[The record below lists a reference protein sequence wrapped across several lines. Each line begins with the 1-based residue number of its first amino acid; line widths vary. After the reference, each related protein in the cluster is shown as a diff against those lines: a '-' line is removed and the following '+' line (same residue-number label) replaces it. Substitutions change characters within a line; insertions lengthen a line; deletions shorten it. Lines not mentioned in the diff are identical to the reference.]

1 MDVGEKEKE
10 SLMSVKLIDNDSFY
24 GFRARR
30 YVNGATVQQYFSLM
44 KSGKRVTG
52 WEKDRIFRAAESFD
66 RNLERKQ
73 KETARD
79 RQKEL
84 KHTSRAK
91 SATGVR
97 GISLRNKEYTK
108 NGKTYSSLSFVVS
121 CQSEVVGKP
130 VGTSYSISSN
140 GWEGAWEKAIKFLA
154 KHKKIFR
161 YRHLLERMPP
171 KPNDIGNET
180 RH

>member
-1 MDVGEKEKE
+1 
-10 SLMSVKLIDNDSFY
+10 MSVKLIDNDSFY
-24 GFRARR
+24 GYRARR
-30 YVNGATVQQYFSLM
+30 YVDGATVQQYFSLM

-52 WEKDRIFRAAESFD
+52 WEKDRILRAAESYD

-140 GWEGAWEKAIKFLA
+140 GWQGAWEKAVKFLA

-161 YRHLLERMPP
+161 YRHLLDRIPQ
-171 KPNDIGNET
+171 KPDDVDGMTET